1 MALSDDLRKR
11 VVEAVVFAEQLDLDP
26 RKLVFID
33 ESVLQRHGRS
43 SA

>member
-1 MALSDDLRKR
+1 MRPDVARKR
-11 VVEAVVFAEQLDLDP
+11 ARWKAHQGLIAPE
-26 RKLVFID
+26 RLVFID

>member
-1 MALSDDLRKR
+1 VARRRARWKKYQTR
-11 VVEAVVFAEQLDLDP
+11 IDP
-26 RKLVFID
+26 AHLVFID